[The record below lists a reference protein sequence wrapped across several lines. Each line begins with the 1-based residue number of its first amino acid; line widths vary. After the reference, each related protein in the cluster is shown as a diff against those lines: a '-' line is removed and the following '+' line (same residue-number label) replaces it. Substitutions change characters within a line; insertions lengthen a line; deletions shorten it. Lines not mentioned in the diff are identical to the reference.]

1 MHLSSST
8 TSFPSTWD
16 FNNNQQCIGGSG
28 SHQVLF
34 PLTNFYILGW
44 LYNFENPFFMFF
56 LDQLYNIVFHIACTV
71 KLSFS
76 CSFWCIFFSC
86 FLPLLTVLCIYCKRF
101 FGENLVMI
109 LRRRLLS
116 YHFYCLLNEGVVKF
130 MCKIRLGSSILLISL
145 PLWVVSRQVHIFGP
159 EQSLVLCVAL
169 FSSF

>member
-1 MHLSSST
+1 MLGIVGKLDFTVMHLSSST

-71 KLSFS
+71 KLLFS
-76 CSFWCIFFSC
+76 CSFWCIFF
-86 FLPLLTVLCIYCKRF
+86 F
-101 FGENLVMI
+101 
-109 LRRRLLS
+109 
-116 YHFYCLLNEGVVKF
+116 
-130 MCKIRLGSSILLISL
+130 
-145 PLWVVSRQVHIFGP
+145 
-159 EQSLVLCVAL
+159 L
-169 FSSF
+169 FSSTSYSALHLLQALLWRKLSYDIAEEIT

>member
-1 MHLSSST
+1 MLGMAGKVDFTVMHLSSST

-16 FNNNQQCIGGSG
+16 FNSNQQCIGGSG

-101 FGENLVMI
+101 FGENMDYARYLSRICCCSCYHCRIRTVRGKLI
-109 LRRRLLS
+109 LKTLKISRYSS
-116 YHFYCLLNEGVVKF
+116 YT
-130 MCKIRLGSSILLISL
+130 
-145 PLWVVSRQVHIFGP
+145 
-159 EQSLVLCVAL
+159 
-169 FSSF
+169 